1 MVGWIGESALKSWNK
16 HPHPPKAGFEP
27 LEVFGS

>member
-1 MVGWIGESALKSWNK
+1 MLGWVGEGAMKAWNK
-16 HPHPPKAGFEP
+16 HPHPPKPGFEP